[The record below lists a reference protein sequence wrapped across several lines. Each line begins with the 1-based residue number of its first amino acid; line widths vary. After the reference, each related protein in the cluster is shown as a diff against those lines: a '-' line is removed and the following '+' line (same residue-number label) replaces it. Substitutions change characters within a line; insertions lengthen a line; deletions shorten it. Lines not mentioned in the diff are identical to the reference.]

1 MAPPSWSQNGT
12 KTASH
17 RRPRCRIGLC
27 VVVSF
32 GPAAIRLLGTTP
44 MRNKHPLMKLSPEEV
59 HFLRHWMYDEM
70 HYQEGSGPA
79 KQLQRAH
86 QAISANLAVIIAAAL
101 PDPAEPP
108 TCEWSKAAI
117 KARLAE
123 ARALLES
130 TGGRQASAVEAPARP

>member
-1 MAPPSWSQNGT
+1 
-12 KTASH
+12 
-17 RRPRCRIGLC
+17 
-27 VVVSF
+27 
-32 GPAAIRLLGTTP
+32 

-86 QAISANLAVIIAAAL
+86 RAISANLAVIIAAAI
-101 PDPAEPP
+101 PDPAEQWAAGVGPP
-108 TCEWSKAAI
+108 PAEAPTWPWSDAAI

-130 TGGRQASAVEAPARP
+130 SGGRQASAKEPRESRNSANQANDC